1 MLSLWRPSS
10 AEAAPMHDVEAV
22 EHDEKV
28 VSLAMEI
35 TDAGM
40 QLSNSSTEAELFMIY
55 SITGQLVKKSVWRQG
70 ARLWCRFRAAAML
83 SVAVSGQRRRWCADN
98 EFIQLLSSYLHFSI
112 LKIHER
118 V

>member
-55 SITGQLVKKSVWRQG
+55 SITGQLVKKI
-70 ARLWCRFRAAAML
+70 
-83 SVAVSGQRRRWCADN
+83 SVAAGSKTVVSRPGGCYVVRC
-98 EFIQLLSSYLHFSI
+98 
-112 LKIHER
+112 R
-118 V
+118 VWAKKTVVR

>member
-55 SITGQLVKKSVWRQG
+55 SITGQLVKKNQCGGREQDCGVASGRLLCCPLPCLGKEDGG
-70 ARLWCRFRAAAML
+70 ALTMNSF
-83 SVAVSGQRRRWCADN
+83 
-98 EFIQLLSSYLHFSI
+98 SYYHHTYIS
-112 LKIHER
+112 R
-118 V
+118 S

>member
-40 QLSNSSTEAELFMIY
+40 QLSNSSTEAEL
-55 SITGQLVKKSVWRQG
+55 S
-70 ARLWCRFRAAAML
+70 
-83 SVAVSGQRRRWCADN
+83 
-98 EFIQLLSSYLHFSI
+98 
-112 LKIHER
+112 
-118 V
+118 